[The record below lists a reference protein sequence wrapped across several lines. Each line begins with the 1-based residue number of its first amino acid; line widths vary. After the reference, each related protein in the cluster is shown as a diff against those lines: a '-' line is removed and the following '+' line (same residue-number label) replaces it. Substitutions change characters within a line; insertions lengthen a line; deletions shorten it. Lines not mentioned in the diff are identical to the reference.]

1 MPLAHHPPRSKED
14 ITLDRLADADMVVF
28 GGPREMFSTV
38 EFKELKAYLT
48 AGGRVMIFVGDGGEA
63 GTGCNI
69 NYFIEE

>member
-1 MPLAHHPPRSKED
+1 
-14 ITLDRLADADMVVF
+14 MVVF